1 MGKQKRKGK
10 KPARSLRR
18 RGRGRDRSG
27 PSERAVKMF
36 VSEGHYTFW
45 LAHGANYLASPLEEG
60 LWRPIFNVYDGLGIT
75 PEGIQTEVTFLYQTP
90 DGVQNP
96 GPAILGWCEQKP
108 SKVLGFYQELRDKA
122 TTEQRARL
130 RDPYVEYV
138 WRAFQPLHRVR
149 L

>member
-18 RGRGRDRSG
+18 KSRGGL
-27 PSERAVKMF
+27 PATAVKMF
-36 VSEGHYTFW
+36 VSSGHYTFW
-45 LAHGANYLASPLEEG
+45 LAHGANYLASPLGEG
-60 LWRPIFNVYDGLGIT
+60 LWRPIFNVYDGLGLT
-75 PEGIQTEVTFLYQTP
+75 PGEIRTEVAFLYQT
-90 DGVQNP
+90 DEGVQDP
-96 GPAILGWCEQKP
+96 GPAILGWCGQKP
-108 SKVLGFYQELRDKA
+108 SKVLSFYEGLRDKA